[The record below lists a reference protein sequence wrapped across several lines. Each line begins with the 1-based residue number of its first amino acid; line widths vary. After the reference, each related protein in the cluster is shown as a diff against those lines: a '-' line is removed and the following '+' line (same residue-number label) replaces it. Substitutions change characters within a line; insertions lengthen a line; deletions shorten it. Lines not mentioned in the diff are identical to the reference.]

1 MQRTTT
7 ITSKRRSTARALYLI
22 AITAAAA
29 IYVPRLAVAGVNTW
43 TPLGPAGGRIADV
56 EFSPSVQGELYLAA
70 MSGFHRSTLAGTSW
84 TLTRENFGSRPID
97 VAVDPS
103 NADRVLLVTLDGLF
117 LSNDHGATFERR
129 LDAGHAGV
137 AVETSSDGGTM
148 YFASSTRLYRSV
160 DRGDSWTERTPPP
173 FTNDDRGERVRAL
186 AVDPTDAAILYVSV
200 LGVGVFSS
208 MNSGDSWQQIGAA
221 IPALAQTLSLDI
233 DPSNRLRL
241 FAATV
246 EGLHLSNDGGVTWS
260 DTSLQTL
267 VSDIDVDPA
276 DPNVIFATVLA
287 GQIFKSI
294 DGGAT
299 FNPLPITLPVFEGPR
314 IAIDPLQSSNIVAF
328 GDGALMVSTDGG
340 STWAERTSGI
350 HATTP
355 QSVAS
360 LGTRRYFGVAQSGI
374 HFVEAGSTDVVAVD
388 NAELLQLVP
397 DVVHTVQVLALPG
410 PASDMLFARLND
422 SVIARSTNAGADW
435 TAIWPFP
442 AVSVWHV
449 AASAL
454 EPQTIYAGTS
464 EGVYK
469 SLDGGGHWG
478 AANSGLPAGIW
489 VNLIAIAP
497 TPAIVYASVITLPPG
512 VGPSET
518 RLYRSLDAGASWT
531 AISPAHPEG
540 IVSLAVDPRDP
551 QVVYAGRVAGD
562 ARVRKTTDGGAS
574 WTPAVCCQVL
584 SFAFDPVRPGT
595 LYAGHNGGV
604 IRSVDSGANW
614 ESLFQGAPSHY
625 VVDAVALDAAH
636 RHTLLL
642 GVAGFG
648 IRRMTI
654 APDLELSLTEPASL
668 FLGTSAAYELR
679 VLNRGP
685 FQATNVSVT
694 LTLPASAT
702 GLSATAAGAS
712 CTVSHTTVTCSYN
725 ALGQSTT
732 IGSTATILLHATP
745 SATGAFGVSASIA
758 ADEPDAVT
766 GNNSAT
772 SMLSAVDAPVAPP
785 PPPPPPPPVTPP
797 TPPPTSPPTTPPTTT
812 PAAPPASTGGGG
824 GGGGGGL
831 GLELVALLSLL
842 VPIRRSVARRP

>member
-1 MQRTTT
+1 MRAAPCCG
-7 ITSKRRSTARALYLI
+7 RRH
-22 AITAAAA
+22 
-29 IYVPRLAVAGVNTW
+29 TW

-70 MSGFHRSTLAGTSW
+70 MSGFHRSTLAGASW

-117 LSNDHGATFERR
+117 LSNDHGATFVQRAN
-129 LDAGHAGV
+129 AGHAGT

-186 AVDPTDAAILYVSV
+186 AVDPTDPAVLYVSV
-200 LGVGVFSS
+200 LGVGLFSS
-208 MNSGDSWQQIGAA
+208 VNGGDSWQQIGTG
-221 IPALAQTLSLDI
+221 IPALAQTLSLEI
-233 DPSNRLRL
+233 DRSDRLRL
-241 FAATV
+241 LAATV

-267 VSDIDVDPA
+267 VSDVDVDPA

-299 FNPLPITLPVFEGPR
+299 FNPLPISVPVFEGPR
-314 IAIDPLQSSNIVAF
+314 IAIDPLRSSNIVAF

-360 LGTRRYFGVAQSGI
+360 LGTRRYFGVAQSGV

-397 DVVHTVQVLALPG
+397 DIVHTVQVLALPG

-469 SLDGGGHWG
+469 SLDGGGHWS

-497 TPAIVYASVITLPPG
+497 TPAILYASAVTLAPTI
-512 VGPSET
+512 GPSES
-518 RLYRSLDAGASWT
+518 RLYR
-531 AISPAHPEG
+531 I
-540 IVSLAVDPRDP
+540 
-551 QVVYAGRVAGD
+551 
-562 ARVRKTTDGGAS
+562 ARR
-574 WTPAVCCQVL
+574 
-584 SFAFDPVRPGT
+584 
-595 LYAGHNGGV
+595 
-604 IRSVDSGANW
+604 RS
-614 ESLFQGAPSHY
+614 
-625 VVDAVALDAAH
+625 
-636 RHTLLL
+636 
-642 GVAGFG
+642 
-648 IRRMTI
+648 
-654 APDLELSLTEPASL
+654 EL
-668 FLGTSAAYELR
+668 
-679 VLNRGP
+679 
-685 FQATNVSVT
+685 
-694 LTLPASAT
+694 
-702 GLSATAAGAS
+702 
-712 CTVSHTTVTCSYN
+712 
-725 ALGQSTT
+725 
-732 IGSTATILLHATP
+732 
-745 SATGAFGVSASIA
+745 
-758 ADEPDAVT
+758 
-766 GNNSAT
+766 
-772 SMLSAVDAPVAPP
+772 
-785 PPPPPPPPVTPP
+785 
-797 TPPPTSPPTTPPTTT
+797 
-812 PAAPPASTGGGG
+812 
-824 GGGGGGL
+824 GGGL
-831 GLELVALLSLL
+831 ACA
-842 VPIRRSVARRP
+842 IRRDCRVSRRSARFAGGLRKPRCRRHLRSQDGGRRRDLDVRDVRPDPESSVRSRAPGHDVRGAQQRCHALG